1 MKKQFNKLKELV
13 NITEDKGA
21 DYYLLS
27 TADEFLNEYV
37 PEYNMR
43 LKWLT
48 NFSGSNGVALI
59 SRKKKIFFTDGRY
72 TLQARKELEK
82 IFEILD
88 LSQISITNFVASN
101 LKKKKILIDTKNFS
115 KGFIVDLINVSK
127 KSDVLINHDKKNSI
141 DLIWTDKPLNKS
153 KPIFFLEKKFSGC
166 SSEIKIKKIK
176 KKLLN
181 NILIIS
187 SPESVCWLLNIRGY
201 DLPNTPL
208 VLSRLII
215 EKKVITLY
223 VDLKKVPSNLI
234 FKNKIIVKDI
244 NLFDG
249 DLLKFSNEE
258 ILVEKQI
265 SYFFYKILSRKNKV
279 KEINDIC
286 KDFKSIKNITEI
298 KNARKSHLKD
308 GVALVKFFYWLER
321 NLDKKI
327 SEFEASKKLE
337 IFRGENKDF
346 FSPSFPTISAT
357 GSNASIIHYSP
368 KPDSPILKKSQL
380 YLCDSGAQY
389 LGGTTDITRTV
400 YLGKKPASKRIKDIY
415 TSVLLGHLNLSI
427 LKFPIGTKGYQIDSI
442 ARFELWKKGLDYN
455 HGTGHGV
462 GSFLGVHEG
471 PQSISKSPINVVL
484 KPGMII
490 SNEPGYYESKRFGIR
505 IENLVLVKK
514 SSVKKFYDFETLSLF
529 PYEKNLINKKLLNV
543 DQIKWINN
551 YHDLIFRKLSPFL
564 ENKYKTWLLKKTK
577 KIITID

>member
-1 MKKQFNKLKELV
+1 MDRQTIKKKQ
-13 NITEDKGA
+13 
-21 DYYLLS
+21 
-27 TADEFLNEYV
+27 
-37 PEYNMR
+37 P
-43 LKWLT
+43 
-48 NFSGSNGVALI
+48 
-59 SRKKKIFFTDGRY
+59 
-72 TLQARKELEK
+72 
-82 IFEILD
+82 
-88 LSQISITNFVASN
+88 
-101 LKKKKILIDTKNFS
+101 
-115 KGFIVDLINVSK
+115 
-127 KSDVLINHDKKNSI
+127 H
-141 DLIWTDKPLNKS
+141 
-153 KPIFFLEKKFSGC
+153 FFLEKKFSGC
-166 SSEIKIKKIK
+166 SSEIKIKKVK
-176 KKLLN
+176 KKLHN
-181 NILIIS
+181 SILIIS

-265 SYFFYKILSRKNKV
+265 SYFFYKTLSIKNKV

-337 IFRGENKDF
+337 IFRRENKDF
-346 FSPSFPTISAT
+346 FSLSFPTISAT

-400 YLGKKPASKRIKDIY
+400 YLGKKPASKKIKDIY

-427 LKFPIGTKGYQIDSI
+427 LKFPVGTKGYQIDSI
-442 ARFELWKKGLDYN
+442 ARFELWKKGLITIMELDMELE
-455 HGTGHGV
+455 V
-462 GSFLGVHEG
+462 
-471 PQSISKSPINVVL
+471 
-484 KPGMII
+484 
-490 SNEPGYYESKRFGIR
+490 
-505 IENLVLVKK
+505 
-514 SSVKKFYDFETLSLF
+514 
-529 PYEKNLINKKLLNV
+529 
-543 DQIKWINN
+543 
-551 YHDLIFRKLSPFL
+551 FL
-564 ENKYKTWLLKKTK
+564 EFMRVHNLSQNHQLTLFSSQE
-577 KIITID
+577 